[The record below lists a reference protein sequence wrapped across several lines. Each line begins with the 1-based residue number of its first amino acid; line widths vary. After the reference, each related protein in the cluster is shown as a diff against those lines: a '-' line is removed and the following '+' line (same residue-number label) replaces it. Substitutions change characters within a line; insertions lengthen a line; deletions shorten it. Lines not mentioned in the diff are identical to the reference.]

1 MSTLTRKKTVNDLKS
16 VWYNKSKTASITELK
31 IISSLNQTE
40 VFMPAH
46 KTLKSKFNQIVYPKF
61 VLKKISFIKQRTFK
75 F

>member
-31 IISSLNQTE
+31 IISPLNQTE

>member
-16 VWYNKSKTASITELK
+16 VWYNKSKTASDFIFIYPVVEK
-31 IISSLNQTE
+31 E

-46 KTLKSKFNQIVYPKF
+46 KTLKSTFNQIVYPKSI
-61 VLKKISFIKQRTFK
+61 LKKISFIKQKPFK

>member
-16 VWYNKSKTASITELK
+16 VWYNKSKTASDLK
-31 IISSLNQTE
+31 SVYPLVDKE

-61 VLKKISFIKQRTFK
+61 VLKKISFIKQKPFK

>member
-16 VWYNKSKTASITELK
+16 VWYNKSKTASDLK
-31 IISSLNQTE
+31 FVYPLVDKE

-61 VLKKISFIKQRTFK
+61 VLKKISFIKQKPFK